1 MKLLL
6 DQNLSR
12 RMLDQLL
19 PEYPDSSQV
28 ALLRMDK
35 STDIEIWNY
44 AEENNYI
51 IVTKDSDFQELSI
64 LRGDP
69 PKVLW
74 LKCGNKSKQYITNLL
89 LQNKN
94 RIAELIV
101 ENAILEIY

>member
-51 IVTKDSDFQELSI
+51 SRANTENITGDSRPEI
-64 LRGDP
+64 RGIC
-69 PKVLW
+69 VYEVNSESHFGLA
-74 LKCGNKSKQYITNLL
+74 L
-89 LQNKN
+89 
-94 RIAELIV
+94 
-101 ENAILEIY
+101 